1 MEASR
6 VAIRSILKTVIDQEN
21 PELKAKAPPV
31 NKTRKQR
38 TLQRLFIPMF
48 GDSDSMTIITGLER
62 MERVPE
68 GDSDESSTRS
78 PAREPGNTDDGR
90 HTSTND
96 SSSSPAVRDDFSPS
110 SLSVLQLQQTR
121 SSSDDSD
128 DRSDS
133 SSSSSS
139 LASIY
144 HVPNTLFRAMATY
157 DIGNLIPPLE
167 TTNSVSSSVF
177 PTMTGVSESSSDS
190 SASQDDSSDASMD
203 VHQPDEERSLQKST
217 MKHTQGAA
225 PKRVHNKRKEAEM
238 DEGDQSSYAVQSSS
252 NASCASLS
260 GDHSQSRKGQ
270 HSYSSKKKR
279 EKVDSGIGEDIN
291 NWEMSPS
298 DAELASD
305 SESEEDGP
313 SKSKSDEKFTI
324 AHGRPY
330 RNASTSVR
338 KAVRKAREGSASMNQ
353 HTKPE
358 SSAYGLWMRSKIQ
371 QLPLPPSIKLY
382 INHHRD
388 L

>member
-6 VAIRSILKTVIDQEN
+6 VTIRSILKTVIDQEN
-21 PELKAKAPPV
+21 PELKAKALPV

-68 GDSDESSTRS
+68 GDSDESSTRT
-78 PAREPGNTDDGR
+78 PASEPENTDDGR

-96 SSSSPAVRDDFSPS
+96 SSSSPAAREDFSPS
-110 SLSVLQLQQTR
+110 SLSVLQLKQSR

-128 DRSDS
+128 DPSDS

-139 LASIY
+139 LASMY
-144 HVPNTLFRAMATY
+144 HVPNTLFRAMASY

-177 PTMTGVSESSSDS
+177 PTMTGASSSDS
-190 SASQDDSSDASMD
+190 SVSQDDSSDASMD
-203 VHQPDEERSLQKST
+203 VDQPDEERST
-217 MKHTQGAA
+217 IKHAPGAA

-238 DEGDQSSYAVQSSS
+238 DEGDQSSNAVQSSS
-252 NASCASLS
+252 NASCASVS

-313 SKSKSDEKFTI
+313 SKPKSDEKFTI
-324 AHGRPY
+324 VHGRPY
-330 RNASTSVR
+330 RNASTPVR
-338 KAVRKAREGSASMNQ
+338 KAVRKAREGSVSMNQ

-382 INHHRD
+382 INHHRE